1 MTARPELWQS
11 IGIVVCP
18 AVPGL
23 LSGIRMPS
31 EIFKNGSCS
40 RRSSSDFIVTVSASS
55 ALYWRGGGLDRFPLV
70 VSCRA
75 RRR

>member
-18 AVPGL
+18 AVLGL

-40 RRSSSDFIVTVSASS
+40 RRTSSDFIVSASS

-70 VSCRA
+70 VSFRA